1 MNTDIQKI
9 KSVPNNVLV
18 MRSLQKKYYK
28 DRLIGDLHRCK
39 QYESIVDREVFALV
53 KELGEDKSTQ
63 GSLFDAPSIL

>member
-39 QYESIVDREVFALV
+39 QYESIVDREVSALV
-53 KELGEDKSTQ
+53 KELGEDKTTQ
-63 GSLFDAPSIL
+63 GSLFDAQSL